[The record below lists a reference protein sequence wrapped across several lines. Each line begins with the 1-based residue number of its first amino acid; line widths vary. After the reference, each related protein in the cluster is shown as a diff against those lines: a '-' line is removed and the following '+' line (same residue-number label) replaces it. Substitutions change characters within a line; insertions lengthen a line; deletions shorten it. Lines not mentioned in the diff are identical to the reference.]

1 MLKGIRT
8 SASGMIPRAR
18 KQEMIANNIAN
29 VATPGYKKDRLF
41 TKELSRA
48 HVKQIQKTTKSDWE
62 KPMVDGL
69 YTDFRPGSF
78 NNTGNPLDL
87 AIDGDG
93 FFQLQDEDGNVFL
106 TRSGNFSI
114 DNEGF
119 VTFPGGYRLIG
130 EGGPVQVGQGQL
142 TVGADGE
149 VDIDGIAV
157 DSIRAVDVADQSVL
171 DKLGSSLYGV
181 PQGEELLPALR
192 AEIQQGYLEAANV
205 DIVHEMVDM
214 IITFREYEAN
224 AKSLQT
230 QDESLDHLFRRVAGN
245 G

>member
-29 VATPGYKKDRLF
+29 AATPGFKKDRLF

-48 HVKQIQKTTKSDWE
+48 QVKQARKVSKSDWE
-62 KPMVDGL
+62 KPMVNRT
-69 YTDFRPGSF
+69 YTDFQAGSF
-78 NNTGNPLDL
+78 NHTGNPLDL

-93 FFQLQDEDGNVFL
+93 FFQLQDTEGNVYL

-114 DNEGF
+114 DNEGY

-130 EGGPVQVGQGQL
+130 EGGPVQLGQGQV

-149 VDIDGIAV
+149 IDVDGLATDR
-157 DSIRAVDVADQSVL
+157 IRAVDVADHSVL
-171 DKLGSSLYGV
+171 EKLGSSLYGV
-181 PQGEELLPALR
+181 PEGEELLPALR
-192 AEIQQGYLEAANV
+192 GEIQQGYLEAANV
-205 DIVHEMVDM
+205 DVVHEMVDM

-245 G
+245 E